1 MLEKIPGEIEH
12 QKLEKVFHTYGVV
25 RGELKHDL
33 HPIEALL
40 SMSPGGSISGCPK
53 KRACEFIHEIESH
66 PRGIYTGTMGYI
78 LPDGALNFNIA
89 IRTIIQKGNDLI
101 LGVGGGITIDSNND
115 DEYKETLAK
124 AASFQP

>member
-1 MLEKIPGEIEH
+1 
-12 QKLEKVFHTYGVV
+12 
-25 RGELKHDL
+25 
-33 HPIEALL
+33 
-40 SMSPGGSISGCPK
+40 
-53 KRACEFIHEIESH
+53 
-66 PRGIYTGTMGYI
+66 MGYI